1 MKSNFKKDTFLGN
14 EVLEVFESP
23 TSEITPNKRMGIER
37 IILHTNYTHVD
48 FVYIASKKYLNGGW
62 IQLHQDCFLRLSGT
76 EVEYKMIEAI
86 AIPIAPSKLHFN
98 AAGQVHHFS
107 ELKYV
112 ISNIRLVKDNGD
124 EVPYNV
130 NDLDK
135 GAAVIDQA
143 KTASLSY
150 VLSNVPSASYK
161 QIKFGLGIKPEQ
173 NTLDQVRFPNFYAQI
188 SKSI

>member
-62 IQLHQDCFLRLSGT
+62 IQLHQDCFLRPSGT
-76 EVEYKMIEAI
+76 EIEYKMIEAI

-98 AAGQVHHFS
+98 APGQVHHYSLVFPALPKNI
-107 ELKYV
+107 EYIDV
-112 ISNIRLVKDNGD
+112 IEKK
-124 EVPYNV
+124 E
-130 NDLDK
+130 K
-135 GAAVIDQA
+135 G
-143 KTASLSY
+143 T
-150 VLSNVPSASYK
+150 
-161 QIKFGLGIKPEQ
+161 F
-173 NTLDQVRFPNFYAQI
+173 FNFYGIALQHHEPLEI
-188 SKSI
+188 RTIHEN

>member
-23 TSEITPNKRMGIER
+23 TSEINPNKRMGIER

-62 IQLHQDCFLRLSGT
+62 IQLHQNCFLRLSGT

-98 AAGQVHHFS
+98 APGQVHHYS
-107 ELKYV
+107 
-112 ISNIRLVKDNGD
+112 LVFPAIPKDIEYID
-124 EVPYNV
+124 IIEK
-130 NDLDK
+130 K
-135 GAAVIDQA
+135 GVG
-143 KTASLSY
+143 T
-150 VLSNVPSASYK
+150 
-161 QIKFGLGIKPEQ
+161 F
-173 NTLDQVRFPNFYAQI
+173 FNFYGIALKHNEPMEI
-188 SKSI
+188 RTIHEN